1 MKRIQSILFIV
12 FCALAVRG
20 NTQSSTDTLW
30 SYQILTKIQAL
41 QQTNIGFPPGIF
53 PSNRVYTYNK
63 NNSKND
69 PNVFFTGLIVL
80 TLKKYEKQCTPY
92 QQKLIQQIVKDGL
105 SSVGLFKNK
114 SGRDTYNFWRT
125 DTPQIFPN
133 AGWLNTFDKSQ
144 SLPDDFDD
152 TVILLWAAEVE
163 RARASVIH
171 DTMQMYANTKEKTV
185 KNSLAPFKNLPAYS
199 TWFGKKM
206 PIDFDMAVLCNVL
219 SFVNAYDLQWTASDS
234 ASLQLITTA
243 IKNNW
248 HVNKASFIAPHYAK
262 PAVIMYHI
270 ARLINAGNQQNIQT
284 LIALKPALL
293 TQTDSLLAISSDPL
307 EIVLLSS
314 ARVQFGGTISVQ
326 ATNIEASQALDAYA
340 IQQSKY
346 PFFVANMASMLP
358 NPIKR
363 PLSKLAF
370 AKFEYRCPAYN
381 LALLWENKHLY
392 VPLYK

>member
-12 FCALAVRG
+12 FCALVMRG
-20 NTQSSTDTLW
+20 NTQSSTDTIW
-30 SYQILTKIQAL
+30 SYKMLTKIQAL

-53 PSNRVYTYNK
+53 PSTRLYAYNK

-92 QQKLIQQIVKDGL
+92 QQRLIQQIVKDGL
-105 SSVGLFKNK
+105 SSFGLFKNK

-144 SLPDDFDD
+144 SLPDDLDD

-163 RARASVIH
+163 KARASAIH
-171 DTMQMYANTKEKTV
+171 DTMQLYTNTNGKTV
-185 KNSLAPFKNLPAYS
+185 KNSLAPFKYLPAYS

-219 SFVNAYDLQWTASDS
+219 SFVNAYDLKWTASDS

-243 IKNNW
+243 IQNNW
-248 HVNKASFIAPHYAK
+248 HINKASFIAPHYAK

-284 LIALKPALL
+284 LIALKSALL
-293 TQTDSLLAISSDPL
+293 NQTDSLIAISTDPL
-307 EIVLLSS
+307 EKVLLSS
-314 ARVQFGGTISVQ
+314 ARVHFGGTHTADANATPQTHDQ
-326 ATNIEASQALDAYA
+326 AAIE
-340 IQQSKY
+340 QSKY
-346 PFFVANMASMLP
+346 PFFIANMASMLP
-358 NPIKR
+358 NPVKG
-363 PLSKLAF
+363 PLSKLAL

>member
-1 MKRIQSILFIV
+1 MPI
-12 FCALAVRG
+12 
-20 NTQSSTDTLW
+20 
-30 SYQILTKIQAL
+30 Y
-41 QQTNIGFPPGIF
+41 
-53 PSNRVYTYNK
+53 
-63 NNSKND
+63 
-69 PNVFFTGLIVL
+69 VFFTGLIVL

-185 KNSLAPFKNLPAYS
+185 KNSLATFKNLPAYS

-293 TQTDSLLAISSDPL
+293 TQTDSLLAISTDPL
-307 EIVLLSS
+307 EKVLLST
-314 ARVQFGGTISVQ
+314 ARVHFGGTHTADANATPHTPDQ
-326 ATNIEASQALDAYA
+326 AAIE
-340 IQQSKY
+340 QSKY
-346 PFFVANMASMLP
+346 PFFIANMASMLP
-358 NPIKR
+358 NPVKR

>member
-1 MKRIQSILFIV
+1 
-12 FCALAVRG
+12 VRG
-20 NTQSSTDTLW
+20 KTQSSTDTIW

-41 QQTNIGFPPGIF
+41 QQTNTGFPPGIF
-53 PSNRVYTYNK
+53 PSTRVYAYNK

-69 PNVFFTGLIVL
+69 PNVFFTGLIVH
-80 TLKKYEKQCTPY
+80 TLKKYEKLCTPF
-92 QQKLIQQIVKDGL
+92 QQRMIQQIVQDGL

-152 TVILLWAAEVE
+152 TVILLWAQEVSME
-163 RARASVIH
+163 RASAIH
-171 DTMQMYANTKEKTV
+171 DTMQLFANTKGKTV
-185 KNSLAPFKNLPAYS
+185 QNTLTAFETLPAYS

-219 SFVNAYDLQWTASDS
+219 SFVNAYDLPWTRSDS

-243 IKNNW
+243 IQNNW
-248 HVNKASFIAPHYAK
+248 HMRKANFIAPHYAK
-262 PAVIMYHI
+262 PAVILYHI
-270 ARLINAGNQQNIQT
+270 ARLLNTGKQQNMEA
-284 LIALKPALL
+284 LMALKPSLL
-293 TQTDSLLAISSDPL
+293 HSTDSLLAISKDPL
-307 EIVLLSS
+307 ETVLLQS
-314 ARVQFGGTISVQ
+314 ARMQFGGIAGDVQ
-326 ATNIEASQALDAYA
+326 ALQPFDAAVIE
-340 IQQSKY
+340 QSTY
-346 PFFVANMASMLP
+346 PFFIANMASMLP
-358 NPIKR
+358 SPLKR

>member
-1 MKRIQSILFIV
+1 MKRIKSILFII
-12 FCALAVRG
+12 FCTLVVHG
-20 NTQSSTDTLW
+20 NTQSSTDTIW

-41 QQTNIGFPPGIF
+41 QQTNTGFPPGIF
-53 PSNRVYTYNK
+53 PSTRVYAYNK

-69 PNVFFTGLIVL
+69 PNVFFTGLIVH
-80 TLKKYEKQCTPY
+80 TLKKYQKQCTSY
-92 QQKLIQQIVKDGL
+92 QQGIINQIVKDGL

-133 AGWLNTFDKSQ
+133 AGWLNKFDKSQ

-152 TVILLWAAEVE
+152 SVILLWAQEVTKE
-163 RARASVIH
+163 RAAVVH
-171 DTMQMYANTKEKTV
+171 DTMQLYANSKVKTV
-185 KNSLAPFKNLPAYS
+185 KNTLTPFKNLPAYS

-243 IKNNW
+243 IDNKW
-248 HVNKASFIAPHYAK
+248 HLNKADFIAPHYAK
-262 PAVIMYHI
+262 PSVIMYHI
-270 ARLINAGNQQNIQT
+270 ARLLTAGNQQNIQT
-284 LIALKPALL
+284 LIALKPTLL
-293 TQTDSLLAISSDPL
+293 KQTDSLLAFSKDPL
-307 EIVLLSS
+307 EAILLNT
-314 ARVQFGGTISVQ
+314 ARVHFGGIPNDVFQTPDQ
-326 ATNIEASQALDAYA
+326 AAIE
-340 IQQSKY
+340 QSKY
-346 PFFVANMASMLP
+346 PFFIANMASMLP
-358 NPIKR
+358 SPIKR

-381 LALLWENKHLY
+381 LALLWENRYLC
-392 VPLYK
+392 VPLLK

>member
-1 MKRIQSILFIV
+1 
-12 FCALAVRG
+12 
-20 NTQSSTDTLW
+20 
-30 SYQILTKIQAL
+30 
-41 QQTNIGFPPGIF
+41 
-53 PSNRVYTYNK
+53 VYAYNK

-69 PNVFFTGLIVL
+69 PNVFFTGLIVH
-80 TLKKYEKQCTPY
+80 TLKKYQKQCTPY
-92 QQKLIQQIVKDGL
+92 QQGLIQQIVKDGL

-133 AGWLNTFDKSQ
+133 AGLLNKFDKSQ

-152 TVILLWAAEVE
+152 TVILLWAQEVTKE
-163 RARASVIH
+163 RAAVVH
-171 DTMQMYANTKEKTV
+171 DTMQLYANTKVKTI
-185 KNSLAPFKNLPAYS
+185 KNTLAPFKNLPAYS

-243 IKNNW
+243 IHKNW
-248 HVNKASFIAPHYAK
+248 HVTKADFIAPHYAK

-270 ARLINAGNQQNIQT
+270 ARLLTAGNQQNIET
-284 LIALKPALL
+284 LIALKPTLL
-293 TQTDSLLAISSDPL
+293 KQTDSLLIISKDPL
-307 EIVLLSS
+307 EAILLNT
-314 ARVQFGGTISVQ
+314 ARVHFGGIP
-326 ATNIEASQALDAYA
+326 NDAYQTLDQVA
-340 IQQSKY
+340 IEQSKY
-346 PFFVANMASMLP
+346 PFFIANMASMLP
-358 NPIKR
+358 SPIKR

-381 LALLWENKHLY
+381 LALLWENRYLC
-392 VPLYK
+392 VPLHK

>member
-1 MKRIQSILFIV
+1 MV
-12 FCALAVRG
+12 VRG
-20 NTQSSTDTLW
+20 NTQSSTDTIW

-41 QQTNIGFPPGIF
+41 QQTNTGFPPGIF
-53 PSNRVYTYNK
+53 PSTRLYAYNK

-69 PNVFFTGLIVL
+69 PNVFFTGLIVH
-80 TLKKYEKQCTPY
+80 TLKKYQKQCTPY
-92 QQKLIQQIVKDGL
+92 QQGLIQQIVKDGL
-105 SSVGLFKNK
+105 SSVELFKNK

-152 TVILLWAAEVE
+152 TVILLWAQEASRE
-163 RARASVIH
+163 RAKVVH
-171 DTMQMYANTKEKTV
+171 DTMQLYANTKVKTV
-185 KNSLAPFKNLPAYS
+185 KNTLTPFKNLPAYS

-243 IKNNW
+243 IDNKW
-248 HVNKASFIAPHYAK
+248 HLNKADFIAPHYAK

-270 ARLINAGNQQNIQT
+270 ARLLTAGNQQNIET
-284 LIALKPALL
+284 LIALKPTLL
-293 TQTDSLLAISSDPL
+293 KQTDSLLIISKDPL
-307 EIVLLSS
+307 EAILLNT
-314 ARVQFGGTISVQ
+314 ARVHFGGIP
-326 ATNIEASQALDAYA
+326 NDAYQTLDQAA
-340 IQQSKY
+340 IEQSKY
-346 PFFVANMASMLP
+346 PFFIANMASMLP
-358 NPIKR
+358 SPIKR

-381 LALLWENKHLY
+381 LALLWENRYLC
-392 VPLYK
+392 VPLHK

>member
-1 MKRIQSILFIV
+1 MKRIKSILFII
-12 FCALAVRG
+12 FCALVVRG
-20 NTQSSTDTLW
+20 NTQSSTDTIW

-41 QQTNIGFPPGIF
+41 QQTNTGFPRGIF
-53 PSNRVYTYNK
+53 PSARVYAYNK

-69 PNVFFTGLIVL
+69 PNVFFTGLIVH
-80 TLKKYEKQCTPY
+80 TLKKYQKQCTSY
-92 QQKLIQQIVKDGL
+92 QQGIINQIVKDGL

-133 AGWLNTFDKSQ
+133 AGWLNKFDKSQ

-152 TVILLWAAEVE
+152 SVILLWAQEVSKE
-163 RARASVIH
+163 RAAMVH
-171 DTMQMYANTKEKTV
+171 DSMQLYANTLVKTV
-185 KNSLAPFKNLPAYS
+185 KNTLAPFKHLPAYS

-243 IKNNW
+243 INNNW
-248 HVNKASFIAPHYAK
+248 HVTKADFIAPHYAK

-270 ARLINAGNQQNIQT
+270 ARLLTAGNQQNIQT
-284 LIALKPALL
+284 LMALKPVLL
-293 TQTDSLLAISSDPL
+293 KQTDSLLAISKDPL
-307 EIVLLSS
+307 ENVLLSS
-314 ARVQFGGTISVQ
+314 ARVQFGGI
-326 ATNIEASQALDAYA
+326 TNDASQAPDQAA
-340 IQQSKY
+340 IEQSKY
-346 PFFVANMASMLP
+346 PFFIANMASMLP
-358 NPIKR
+358 SPVKR

-381 LALLWENKHLY
+381 LAILWENRYLC
-392 VPLYK
+392 VPLHK

>member
-1 MKRIQSILFIV
+1 MV
-12 FCALAVRG
+12 VRG
-20 NTQSSTDTLW
+20 NTQSSTDTIW

-41 QQTNIGFPPGIF
+41 QQTNTGFPPGIF
-53 PSNRVYTYNK
+53 PSTRVYAYNK

-69 PNVFFTGLIVL
+69 PNVFFTGLIVH
-80 TLKKYEKQCTPY
+80 TLKKYQKQCTPY
-92 QQKLIQQIVKDGL
+92 QQGLIQQIVKDGL
-105 SSVGLFKNK
+105 SSVGLFKNN

-152 TVILLWAAEVE
+152 TVILLWAQEVTKE
-163 RARASVIH
+163 RAAVVH
-171 DTMQMYANTKEKTV
+171 DSMQLYANTKVKTV
-185 KNSLAPFKNLPAYS
+185 KNSLPAFKNLPAYS

-219 SFVNAYDLQWTASDS
+219 SFVNAYDLKWTASDS

-243 IKNNW
+243 IHNNW
-248 HVNKASFIAPHYAK
+248 HVTKADFIAPHYAK

-270 ARLINAGNQQNIQT
+270 ARLLTAGNQQNIQT
-284 LIALKPALL
+284 LIALKPTLL
-293 TQTDSLLAISSDPL
+293 KQTDSLLAISKDPL
-307 EIVLLSS
+307 EAILLNT
-314 ARVQFGGTISVQ
+314 ARVHFGGKHSVDGNAPPQTLDQ
-326 ATNIEASQALDAYA
+326 AAIE
-340 IQQSKY
+340 QSKY
-346 PFFVANMASMLP
+346 PFFIANMASMLP
-358 NPIKR
+358 SPVKR

-381 LALLWENKHLY
+381 LALLWENRYLC
-392 VPLYK
+392 VPLHK

>member
-1 MKRIQSILFIV
+1 MKRIQSILFLI
-12 FCALAVRG
+12 FCALVVRG
-20 NTQSSTDTLW
+20 KTQSSTDTIW

-41 QQTNIGFPPGIF
+41 QQTNTGFPPGIF
-53 PSNRVYTYNK
+53 PSTRVYAYNK

-69 PNVFFTGLIVL
+69 PNVFFTGLIVH
-80 TLKKYEKQCTPY
+80 TLKKYEKLCTPF
-92 QQKLIQQIVKDGL
+92 QKRMIQQIVQDGL

-152 TVILLWAAEVE
+152 TVILLWAQEVSME
-163 RARASVIH
+163 RASAIH
-171 DTMQMYANTKEKTV
+171 DTMQLFANTKGKTV
-185 KNSLAPFKNLPAYS
+185 QNTLTAFETLPAYS

-219 SFVNAYDLQWTASDS
+219 SFVNAYDLPWTRSDS

-243 IKNNW
+243 IQNNW
-248 HVNKASFIAPHYAK
+248 HMRKANFIAPHYAK
-262 PAVIMYHI
+262 PAVILYHI
-270 ARLINAGNQQNIQT
+270 ARLLNTGKQQNMEA
-284 LIALKPALL
+284 LMALKPSLL
-293 TQTDSLLAISSDPL
+293 HSTDSLLAISKDPL
-307 EIVLLSS
+307 ETVLLQS
-314 ARVQFGGTISVQ
+314 ARMQFGGIAGDVQ
-326 ATNIEASQALDAYA
+326 ALQPFDAAAIE
-340 IQQSKY
+340 QSKY
-346 PFFVANMASMLP
+346 PFFIANMASMLP
-358 NPIKR
+358 NPVKR

>member
-1 MKRIQSILFIV
+1 MKRIQSILFLI
-12 FCALAVRG
+12 FCALVVRG
-20 NTQSSTDTLW
+20 NTQSSTDTIW
-30 SYQILTKIQAL
+30 SYQILTKIQTL
-41 QQTNIGFPPGIF
+41 QQTNTGFPPGIF
-53 PSNRVYTYNK
+53 PSTRVYAYNK

-69 PNVFFTGLIVL
+69 PNVFFTGLIVH
-80 TLKKYEKQCTPY
+80 TLKKYEKLCTPF
-92 QQKLIQQIVKDGL
+92 QQRMIQQIVQDGL

-152 TVILLWAAEVE
+152 TVILLWAQEVSME
-163 RARASVIH
+163 RASAIH
-171 DTMQMYANTKEKTV
+171 DTMQLFANTKGKTV
-185 KNSLAPFKNLPAYS
+185 QNTLTAFETLPAYS

-219 SFVNAYDLQWTASDS
+219 SFVNAYDLPWTRSDS

-243 IKNNW
+243 IQNNW
-248 HVNKASFIAPHYAK
+248 HMRKANFIAPHYAK
-262 PAVIMYHI
+262 PAVILYHI
-270 ARLINAGNQQNIQT
+270 ARLLNTGKQQNMEA
-284 LIALKPALL
+284 LMALKPSLL
-293 TQTDSLLAISSDPL
+293 HSTDSLLAISKDPL
-307 EIVLLSS
+307 ETVLLQS
-314 ARVQFGGTISVQ
+314 ARMQFGGIAGDVQ
-326 ATNIEASQALDAYA
+326 ALQPFDAAVIE
-340 IQQSKY
+340 QSTY
-346 PFFVANMASMLP
+346 PFFIANMASMLP
-358 NPIKR
+358 SPLKR

>member
-1 MKRIQSILFIV
+1 MKRIKSISFII
-12 FCALAVRG
+12 FCALVVRG
-20 NTQSSTDTLW
+20 NTQSSTDTIW

-41 QQTNIGFPPGIF
+41 QQTNTGFPPGIF
-53 PSNRVYTYNK
+53 PSTRVYAYNK

-69 PNVFFTGLIVL
+69 PNVFFTGLIVH
-80 TLKKYEKQCTPY
+80 TLKKYQKQCTPY
-92 QQKLIQQIVKDGL
+92 QQRIINQIVKDGL

-133 AGWLNTFDKSQ
+133 AGWLNKFDKSQ

-152 TVILLWAAEVE
+152 SVILLWAQEVSRE
-163 RARASVIH
+163 RAAVVH
-171 DTMQMYANTKEKTV
+171 DSMQLYANSKVKTV
-185 KNSLAPFKNLPAYS
+185 KNTLAPFKNLPAYS

-219 SFVNAYDLQWTASDS
+219 SFVNTYDLQWTPSDS

-243 IKNNW
+243 IDNKW
-248 HVNKASFIAPHYAK
+248 HLNKADFIAPHYAK

-270 ARLINAGNQQNIQT
+270 ARLLTAGNQQNIQT
-284 LIALKPALL
+284 LIALKTTLL
-293 TQTDSLLAISSDPL
+293 KQTDSLLAISKDPL
-307 EIVLLSS
+307 EAILLNT
-314 ARVQFGGTISVQ
+314 ARVQFGGI
-326 ATNIEASQALDAYA
+326 TNITSQTLDQAA
-340 IQQSKY
+340 IEQSKY
-346 PFFVANMASMLP
+346 PFFIANMASMLP
-358 NPIKR
+358 SPVKR

-381 LALLWENKHLY
+381 LALLWENRYLC
-392 VPLYK
+392 VPLHK

>member
-12 FCALAVRG
+12 CCALAVRG
-20 NTQSSTDTLW
+20 NTQSSTDTIW

-41 QQTNIGFPPGIF
+41 QQTNTGFPPGIF
-53 PSNRVYTYNK
+53 PSTRVYAYNK

-69 PNVFFTGLIVL
+69 PNVFFTGLIVH
-80 TLKKYEKQCTPY
+80 TLKKYQKQCTPY
-92 QQKLIQQIVKDGL
+92 QQGLIQQIVKDGL
-105 SSVGLFKNK
+105 SSVELFKNK

-152 TVILLWAAEVE
+152 TVILLWAAEIAKE
-163 RARASVIH
+163 RASAIH
-171 DTMQMYANTKEKTV
+171 DTMQLYANTKVKTV
-185 KNSLAPFKNLPAYS
+185 KNSLAAFKNLPAYS

-243 IKNNW
+243 IQNNW
-248 HVNKASFIAPHYAK
+248 HVTKADFIAPHYAK

-270 ARLINAGNQQNIQT
+270 ARLLTAGNQQNIQT
-284 LIALKPALL
+284 LIALKPTLL
-293 TQTDSLLAISSDPL
+293 KQTDSLLAISKDPL
-307 EIVLLSS
+307 EAILLNT
-314 ARVQFGGTISVQ
+314 ARVHFGGITNSTPQTLDQ
-326 ATNIEASQALDAYA
+326 AAIE
-340 IQQSKY
+340 QSKY
-346 PFFVANMASMLP
+346 PFFIANMASMLP
-358 NPIKR
+358 SPIKR

-381 LALLWENKHLY
+381 LALLWENRYLC
-392 VPLYK
+392 VPLHK

>member
-1 MKRIQSILFIV
+1 MKSVQSILFVV
-12 FCALAVRG
+12 FCALVVRG

-53 PSNRVYTYNK
+53 PSTRVYAYNK

-80 TLKKYEKQCTPY
+80 TLKKYEKQCTPF
-92 QQKLIQQIVKDGL
+92 QQGMIHQIGKDGL
-105 SSVGLFKNK
+105 LSVGLFKNRQ
-114 SGRDTYNFWRT
+114 GRDTYNFWRT

-152 TVILLWAAEVE
+152 TVILLWAAEIAKE
-163 RARASVIH
+163 RASAIH
-171 DTMQMYANTKEKTV
+171 DTMQLYANTKVKTV
-185 KNSLAPFKNLPAYS
+185 KNSLAAFKNLPAYS

-243 IKNNW
+243 IQNNW
-248 HVNKASFIAPHYAK
+248 HVTKADFIAPHYAK

-270 ARLINAGNQQNIQT
+270 ARLLHAGKQQNISE
-284 LIALKPALL
+284 LRALTPALL
-293 TQTDSLLAISSDPL
+293 QTTDSLLAISIDPL
-307 EIVLLSS
+307 ENVLLSS
-314 ARVQFGGTISVQ
+314 ARVQFGGINNAA
-326 ATNIEASQALDAYA
+326 ATAPLTLDASA
-340 IQQSKY
+340 IEQSKY
-346 PFFVANMASMLP
+346 PFFIANMASMLP
-358 NPIKR
+358 NPVKR
-363 PLSKLAF
+363 PLSKIGF

-381 LALLWENKHLY
+381 LALLWENKHLC
-392 VPLYK
+392 VPLHK

>member
-1 MKRIQSILFIV
+1 MKRIKSILFII
-12 FCALAVRG
+12 FCVLVVRG
-20 NTQSSTDTLW
+20 NTQSSTDTIW

-41 QQTNIGFPPGIF
+41 QQTNTGFPTGIF
-53 PSNRVYTYNK
+53 PSTRVYAYNK

-69 PNVFFTGLIVL
+69 PNVFFTGLIVH
-80 TLKKYEKQCTPY
+80 TLKKYQKQCTPY
-92 QQKLIQQIVKDGL
+92 QQGLIQQIVKDGL

-152 TVILLWAAEVE
+152 TVILLWAQEASRE
-163 RARASVIH
+163 RAKVVH
-171 DTMQMYANTKEKTV
+171 DTMELYANTKVKTV
-185 KNSLAPFKNLPAYS
+185 KNTLTPFKNLPAYS

-243 IKNNW
+243 IDNKW
-248 HVNKASFIAPHYAK
+248 HLNKADFIAPHYAK

-270 ARLINAGNQQNIQT
+270 ARLLTAGNQQNIET
-284 LIALKPALL
+284 LIALKPTLL
-293 TQTDSLLAISSDPL
+293 KQTDSLLTISKDPL
-307 EIVLLSS
+307 EAILLNT
-314 ARVQFGGTISVQ
+314 ARVHFGGIPNDVFQTLDQ
-326 ATNIEASQALDAYA
+326 AAIE
-340 IQQSKY
+340 QSKY
-346 PFFVANMASMLP
+346 PFFIANMASMLP
-358 NPIKR
+358 SPIKR

-381 LALLWENKHLY
+381 LALLWENRYLC
-392 VPLYK
+392 VPLHK

>member
-1 MKRIQSILFIV
+1 MKRIKSILFII
-12 FCALAVRG
+12 FCVLVVRG
-20 NTQSSTDTLW
+20 NTQSSTDTIW

-41 QQTNIGFPPGIF
+41 QQTNTGFPPGIF
-53 PSNRVYTYNK
+53 PSTRLYAYNK

-69 PNVFFTGLIVL
+69 PNVFFTGLIVH
-80 TLKKYEKQCTPY
+80 TLKKYQKQCTPY
-92 QQKLIQQIVKDGL
+92 QQGLIQQIVKDGL

-133 AGWLNTFDKSQ
+133 AGWLNSFDKSQ

-152 TVILLWAAEVE
+152 SVILLWAQEVTKE
-163 RARASVIH
+163 RAAVIH
-171 DTMQMYANTKEKTV
+171 DTMQLYANTKVKTV
-185 KNSLAPFKNLPAYS
+185 KNSLPTFKNLPAYS

-243 IKNNW
+243 IDNKW
-248 HVNKASFIAPHYAK
+248 HLNKADFIAPHYAK

-270 ARLINAGNQQNIQT
+270 ARLLSAGNQQNIET
-284 LIALKPALL
+284 LIALKPTLL
-293 TQTDSLLAISSDPL
+293 KQTDSLLTISKDPL
-307 EIVLLSS
+307 EAILLNT
-314 ARVQFGGTISVQ
+314 ARVHFGGIP
-326 ATNIEASQALDAYA
+326 NDAYQTLDQVA
-340 IQQSKY
+340 IEQSKY
-346 PFFVANMASMLP
+346 PFFIANMASMLP
-358 NPIKR
+358 SPIKR

-381 LALLWENKHLY
+381 LALLWENRYLC
-392 VPLYK
+392 VPLHK

>member
-12 FCALAVRG
+12 CCALAVRG
-20 NTQSSTDTLW
+20 NTQSSTDTIW

-53 PSNRVYTYNK
+53 PSTRVYAYNK

-80 TLKKYEKQCTPY
+80 TLKKYQKQCTPY
-92 QQKLIQQIVKDGL
+92 QQGMINQIVKDGL
-105 SSVGLFKNK
+105 AQVGLFKNRQ
-114 SGRDTYNFWRT
+114 GRDTYNFWRT

-144 SLPDDFDD
+144 SLPDDLDD
-152 TVILLWAAEVE
+152 TVILLWAAEASRE
-163 RARASVIH
+163 RASVVH
-171 DTMQMYANTKEKTV
+171 DTMQLFANTKGKTV
-185 KNSLAPFKNLPAYS
+185 KNSLPAFKKLPAYS

-243 IKNNW
+243 IDNKW
-248 HVNKASFIAPHYAK
+248 HLNKADFIAPHYAK
-262 PAVIMYHI
+262 PAVVLYHI
-270 ARLINAGNQQNIQT
+270 ARLLIAGNQQNIQT
-284 LIALKPALL
+284 LIALKPTLL
-293 TQTDSLLAISSDPL
+293 NQADSLLAISSDPL
-307 EIVLLSS
+307 EKVLLST
-314 ARVQFGGTISVQ
+314 ARVHFGGTHTADANATPQTPDQ
-326 ATNIEASQALDAYA
+326 AAIE
-340 IQQSKY
+340 QSKY
-346 PFFVANMASMLP
+346 PFFIANMASMLP
-358 NPIKR
+358 NPVKR
-363 PLSKLAF
+363 PLSKLAL

-392 VPLYK
+392 VPLHK